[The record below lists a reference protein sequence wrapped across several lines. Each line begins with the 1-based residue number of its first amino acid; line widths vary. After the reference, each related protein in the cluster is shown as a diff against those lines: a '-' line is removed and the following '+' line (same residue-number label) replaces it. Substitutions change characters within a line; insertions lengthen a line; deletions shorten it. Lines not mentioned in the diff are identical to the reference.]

1 MLTWESNS
9 PYHDRMTLSDPRLGT
24 TLSHYRILE
33 RIGGGGM
40 GIALQSTGHSVGPV
54 CRVEVLTRRFGG
66 QHPSARTIS
75 ARGQGSSALNHP
87 KICTIHDIGEQN
99 GWLNGSGACLA
110 TSGGACRRDAQRP
123 PKSLKQTWLTVSSQD
138 GMAISSASERV
149 AGHSSQ
155 VALWNSSPSLVRAL
169 RYYSSGTMDPGR
181 T

>member
-1 MLTWESNS
+1 
-9 PYHDRMTLSDPRLGT
+9 MTLSDPRLGS

-40 GIALQSTGHSVGPV
+40 GIVYKAQDTRLDRYVALKFLPEDLADSTQALE
-54 CRVEVLTRRFGG
+54 RFRREVK
-66 QHPSARTIS
+66 A
-75 ARGQGSSALNHP
+75 ASALNHP

-110 TSGGACRRDAQRP
+110 TSGGACRRDAKRP

>member
-1 MLTWESNS
+1 VVAGWASCYKAQDTRL
-9 PYHDRMTLSDPRLGT
+9 DRYVALKFLPEDLADSTQA
-24 TLSHYRILE
+24 LE
-33 RIGGGGM
+33 RFRG
-40 GIALQSTGHSVGPV
+40 
-54 CRVEVLTRRFGG
+54 E
-66 QHPSARTIS
+66 AR
-75 ARGQGSSALNHP
+75 AASALNHP
-87 KICTIHDIGEQN
+87 NICTIHDIGKQN

-110 TSGGACRRDAQRP
+110 TSGGACRRGAQRP

-155 VALWNSSPSLVRAL
+155 VALWNSNPSLVRAL